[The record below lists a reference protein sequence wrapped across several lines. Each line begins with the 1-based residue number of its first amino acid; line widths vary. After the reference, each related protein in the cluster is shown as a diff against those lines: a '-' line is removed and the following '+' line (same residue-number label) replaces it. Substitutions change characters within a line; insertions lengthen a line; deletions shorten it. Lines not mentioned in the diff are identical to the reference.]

1 MLVIAATFGLLL
13 SLIRLLRRIIRPI
26 WRMHKNSV
34 AFFIFPQITC
44 SAKNTLIARV
54 LYGITTGTMKPI
66 YDSDNTGSDPPLCA
80 GGVNG
85 EPIIKVHKIMYMGG
99 EEESVIVKLY

>member
-1 MLVIAATFGLLL
+1 MQCEKY
-13 SLIRLLRRIIRPI
+13 S
-26 WRMHKNSV
+26 NSEGAV
-34 AFFIFPQITC
+34 
-44 SAKNTLIARV
+44 R
-54 LYGITTGTMKPI
+54 YGITTGTMKPL
-66 YDSDNTGSDPPLCA
+66 YDSDNTGSGPPLCA